1 MIAKFFNWLGRII
14 ASLFGWLASILV
26 AAFNLFTECI
36 SKIFTWIYDQIVDLG
51 KMLIEFLFGLVP
63 HSFAD
68 NADFQTAIAF
78 LRNSWYTFDL
88 YVPLSEG
95 LAFVTIFF
103 TFYFAVKSLQIVIR
117 IILAVIP

>member
-1 MIAKFFNWLGRII
+1 MIAKFFNWLGRVLV
-14 ASLFGWLASILV
+14 ALFGWLASLLV
-26 AAFNLFTECI
+26 AAFNLLTESI
-36 SKIFTWIYDQIVDLG
+36 SNIFTWIYNQIVDLG
-51 KMLIEFLFGLVP
+51 HILIEFLFDLVP

-78 LRNSWYTFDL
+78 LRNSWFTFDL